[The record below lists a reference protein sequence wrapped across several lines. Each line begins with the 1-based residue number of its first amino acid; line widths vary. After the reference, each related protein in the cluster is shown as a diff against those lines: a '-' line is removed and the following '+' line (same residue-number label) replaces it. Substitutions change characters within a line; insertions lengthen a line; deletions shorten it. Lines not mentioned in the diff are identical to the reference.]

1 MEMISKTTK
10 ITDENGNG
18 FYRIFW
24 DDKVEKVNPVEYYK
38 NYELHK
44 RAIAYRDI
52 LQMKDPFLS
61 QKISSDFYVRFAK
74 KKLQKK
80 NSGRPKNKQKFQK
93 TF

>member
-38 NYELHK
+38 IMSCIKELLHIVIYYK
-44 RAIAYRDI
+44 
-52 LQMKDPFLS
+52 
-61 QKISSDFYVRFAK
+61 
-74 KKLQKK
+74 
-80 NSGRPKNKQKFQK
+80 
-93 TF
+93 